1 MAGEQNPGAGQIF
14 QGLIESEKLLR
25 QKAEET
31 LRAQVRLLFQV
42 ASAFAGKDFERVR
55 KADPEAVNYW
65 SPQQWQAFYN
75 QYILP
80 QSHPIAWA
88 SEPGAKNAS
97 GTSRKLEQENTS
109 LRRQLEV
116 ALKDLQIKEREIE
129 KLHAQLEA
137 LQAAFQTLGEN
148 IIVSNA
154 KEERRGF
161 PTLESVNLSSTQE
174 PVSDSGAVQLLPQAL
189 LRKIKPRY
197 VSEEGASPVGY
208 AQILED
214 LKQWKPTARPVRFTK
229 ILEAGVSEERWQ
241 RQCMALYIL
250 ASYGIGVRMELD
262 WLISHA
268 VGTKANSGAQ
278 RLTIDKL
285 AELGLVTRRR
295 LYESTPPMGSQL
307 IVLVLSQDGRKLC
320 ELFEWKVVES
330 DWERILRLHCQGDPE
345 QEKAQEAHTL
355 NILSFIRNARYRGY
369 RGMAVPLVSGK
380 SFPDA
385 YVEREEEFS
394 FVEVERSAKE
404 KTAKWQH
411 QVELQGHV
419 ALCAL
424 DQKSRTRLVNDC
436 KLDRHI
442 HHGHATDMR
451 TLMELASVHKE
462 NISET
467 PLWAEEW

>member
-1 MAGEQNPGAGQIF
+1 M
-14 QGLIESEKLLR
+14 
-25 QKAEET
+25 
-31 LRAQVRLLFQV
+31 
-42 ASAFAGKDFERVR
+42 R
-55 KADPEAVNYW
+55 KEDPEAVNYW

-80 QSHPIAWA
+80 QSHSIAWG
-88 SEPGAKNAS
+88 SEPGAKIAS

-154 KEERRGF
+154 KEEARGF
-161 PTLESVNLSSTQE
+161 PILEPVSLSSPQE

-214 LKQWKPTARPVRFTK
+214 LKQWKPRARPARFPK
-229 ILEAGVSEERWQ
+229 LLEAGFSEERWQ
-241 RQCMALYIL
+241 RQSMALYIL

-285 AELGLVTRRR
+285 AELGLVIRRR

-320 ELFEWKVVES
+320 ELFEWKVVEL

-369 RGMAVPLVSGK
+369 QAMAVPLVSGK
-380 SFPDA
+380 SYPDA

-419 ALCAL
+419 ALCTL

-436 KLDRHI
+436 KLDRNI
-442 HHGHATDMR
+442 HHGRATDMR